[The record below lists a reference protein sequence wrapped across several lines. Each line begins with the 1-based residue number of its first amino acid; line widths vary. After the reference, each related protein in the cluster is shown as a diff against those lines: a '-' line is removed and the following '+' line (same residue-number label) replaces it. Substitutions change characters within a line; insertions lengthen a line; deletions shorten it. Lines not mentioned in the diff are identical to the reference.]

1 MIRLCSI
8 SFVVAGIFG
17 LLAALLPT
25 IRICHTAKKHYIA
38 WKVLGIFILFFIGCY
53 GTYFYLLLNQ
63 EPASST
69 ELLVSLVLLAGAV
82 FVALIIHLS
91 LRSIVE
97 QQQATEKHRHH
108 ALHDSLTE
116 LPNRTLLQER
126 IDQAILES
134 KRSKAPIAVLLM
146 DLDRFKEIND
156 TLGHYYGDYVLQ
168 LIAPRLRKCIREADT
183 IARLGGDEFAVV
195 LPGVTLEKAANISE
209 MMVRAMEEN
218 FWIEGNE
225 LHLDISIGIAM
236 FPEHGQES
244 DTLLQHADVAMYV
257 AKRSEEHYAVYN
269 ANQDEH
275 SMKRLMLTVDLRKAV
290 EKNQMVLHYQPKF
303 SIHQQRVCGVEA
315 LVRWQHPD
323 TDILR
328 QPNTFIPVAEQTG
341 IIRPLTY
348 WVLNAAFAQ
357 YYRWREAG
365 YRIPIAINLSTK
377 NLHDKEVYDQIRT
390 LLKRWNINPH
400 DITLE
405 ITESSMM
412 IDPVRAFLV
421 IEELHSLGL
430 QFSIDDFGTGYSSLA
445 YLKQLPAT
453 EVKIDKSFVMDMMH
467 DENDMVIVK
476 STIDLAHNMGLKT
489 IAEGVED
496 QQVMDKLSELG
507 CTSIQGFHLSRPLP
521 ANEVLARIQQLN
533 APH

>member
-1 MIRLCSI
+1 
-8 SFVVAGIFG
+8 VAVGIFG
-17 LLAALLPT
+17 LLAAISPT
-25 IRICHTAKKHYIA
+25 FRICRQVKKHAIA
-38 WKVLGIFILFFIGCY
+38 WKVLGIFILFFVCCY
-53 GTYFYLLLNQ
+53 GIYLYLIIRQGSASPIHLLI
-63 EPASST
+63 
-69 ELLVSLVLLAGAV
+69 SLVLLAGAL
-82 FVALIIHLS
+82 FVAQVVQLS

-97 QQQATEKHRHH
+97 QQQVAAEQRHH
-108 ALHDSLTE
+108 ALHDSLTD
-116 LPNRTLLQER
+116 LPNRVLLQER
-126 IDQAILES
+126 IDQAILEA
-134 KRSKAPIAVLLM
+134 KRSGAPIAILLM

-168 LIAPRLRKCIREADT
+168 LIAPRLRTCVRESDT
-183 IARLGGDEFAVV
+183 VARLGGDEFAIV
-195 LPGVTLEKAANISE
+195 LPSVTLERAANISE

-218 FWIEGNE
+218 FQIEGNE

-236 FPEHGQES
+236 FPEHGDDS
-244 DTLLQHADVAMYV
+244 DTLLQHADVARNV
-257 AKRSEEHYAVYN
+257 AKRSEEHYTVYN
-269 ANQDEH
+269 ANQDQH
-275 SMKRLMLTVDLRKAV
+275 SLKRLMLTVDLRRAV

-303 SIHQQRVCGVEA
+303 SIQKQRVCGVEA

-323 TDILR
+323 SDVLR

-357 YYRWREAG
+357 YYRWRQEG
-365 YRIPIAINLSTK
+365 YHIPIAINLSTK

-390 LLKRWNINPH
+390 LLKRWNVNPH

-453 EVKIDKSFVMDMMH
+453 EVKIDKSFVMDMMS

-476 STIDLAHNMGLKT
+476 STIDLARNMGLQT

-507 CTSIQGFHLSRPLP
+507 CSTIQGFHLSRPL
-521 ANEVLARIQQLN
+521 AADDVIARVQQLN
-533 APH
+533 SGSQA